1 MYFSYLN
8 AELDNINKITPAV
21 ISLGI
26 FSSMSYVL
34 ITSFSGEVT
43 VVENSSIEKI
53 GLILLGRFVLPFEI
67 VSFILLAALIGGIV
81 LARKDASLISEDQI

>member
-1 MYFSYLN
+1 
-8 AELDNINKITPAV
+8 
-21 ISLGI
+21 
-26 FSSMSYVL
+26 MSYVL

-67 VSFILLAALIGGIV
+67 VSFVLLAALIGGIA
-81 LARKDASLISEDQI
+81 LARKDVALISEDQI